1 MKATQLNMQPQPR
14 VGKVVMRLTL
24 LGGLVLGCVYAFLL
38 LCSSAFKILE

>member
-1 MKATQLNMQPQPR
+1 MKAHQLSVQPQPR

-24 LGGLVLGCVYAFLL
+24 LGGIVLGCVYAFLL

>member
-1 MKATQLNMQPQPR
+1 MKAHQLNVQPQPR

-24 LGGLVLGCVYAFLL
+24 LGGIVLGCVYAFLL